1 MNFYANNEKG
11 RNKIKL
17 YDYIRSKYILIQIF
31 DNLHK
36 RKILNIIKFNKNIKN
51 RIDVNVKD
59 YKECSEKYSSIE
71 IEIIPINN
79 KYGQFINIK
88 EEDKKYYH
96 IYFNDNKEEIK
107 RNYFDENDK
116 VSKIKIIIDYQV
128 KSFNELFYWCKYI
141 EIIRFKKF
149 YRINIIEMRDMF
161 YNCES
166 LKELDLNNF
175 NTINVFDMAGMFQ
188 GCSSL
193 KQLNLSNFNT
203 SKVRNMKFMF
213 YGCSS
218 LKELNLSKFNTSEVT
233 QMSMMFYG
241 CSSLKELNLSNFNT
255 NNVFEMGFMFA
266 KCSSLKELNL
276 NNFNTDEVFNM
287 KYMFSD
293 CSSELCSK
301 IRFRYKNIKGDAFYG
316 ANKNDHSNI
325 LSIICLIVILSIFIK
340 KIIK

>member
-31 DNLHK
+31 DNLQK

-51 RIDVNVKD
+51 RIDVGVKD
-59 YKECSEKYSSIE
+59 YKECSGKYSSIE

-107 RNYFDENDK
+107 KNYFDENDK

-128 KSFNELFYWCKYI
+128 KSFNELFHWCKYI

-149 YRINIIEMRDMF
+149 FRINIIDMHDMF
-161 YNCES
+161 YECSS
-166 LKELDLNNF
+166 LQELALNNF
-175 NTINVFDMAGMFQ
+175 NTNNVFHMGGMFQ

-193 KQLNLSNFNT
+193 KELNLSNFNT
-203 SKVRNMKFMF
+203 SKVTHMEF
-213 YGCSS
+213 
-218 LKELNLSKFNTSEVT
+218 
-233 QMSMMFYG
+233 MFYG

-276 NNFNTDEVFNM
+276 SNFNTNNVFDM

-293 CSSELCSK
+293 CSSELCS
-301 IRFRYKNIKGDAFYG
+301 IIESRYKNIKGEAFYC
-316 ANKNDHSNI
+316 AKKKDYSNI
-325 LSIICLIVILSIFIK
+325 LFTITLIYIFIYIFIK